1 MSHFHQHQEF
11 YDKPIRLS
19 AQEKNDPLKVIDE
32 FFTDYN
38 LSEIR
43 AINHDVDRVCLS
55 SDSPPFQDPEERD
68 LLISYRESEEKVL
81 EAASILLERQNAGQ
95 QPGKLGRSA
104 NALKCP
110 EGALDLDDVQ
120 SRVLDIQ
127 LKVAELCQIVVKAWG
142 EKLKVLAP

>member
-19 AQEKNDPLKVIDE
+19 AEEKNDPLKVIDE

-43 AINHDVDRVCLS
+43 EINHDVDRVCLS
-55 SDSPPFQDPEERD
+55 SDTPPFQDPEERD

-81 EAASILLERQNAGQ
+81 EAASILLESQKASQ
-95 QPGKLGRSA
+95 QSGKLLRSSKA
-104 NALKCP
+104 MKCP
-110 EGALDLDDVQ
+110 EGALDLDELQ
-120 SRVLDIQ
+120 NRVLDIQ

-142 EKLKVLAP
+142 EKIKLLVP

>member
-1 MSHFHQHQEF
+1 MSHFQQHHQF

-19 AQEKNDPLKVIDE
+19 EEEKKDPIKVIDE

-43 AINHDVDRVCLS
+43 EINHDVDRVCLS
-55 SDSPPFQDPEERD
+55 SDAPPFQDPEERD

-81 EAASILLERQNAGQ
+81 EAASVLLETQKPGL
-95 QPGKLGRSA
+95 QPGQPSRSA
-104 NALKCP
+104 KALKCP
-110 EGALDLDDVQ
+110 EGAVDLDDLQ

-127 LKVAELCQIVVKAWG
+127 LKVAELCQIVVKA
-142 EKLKVLAP
+142 